1 MLPRERVR
9 SHSSQNRLVKYALME
24 PRTSFFMPGNRSF
37 EAAGRREPASAMNQ
51 LKVLISLITNDN
63 DFQLEQAA
71 SAKAAAVQCGATI
84 EIIYA
89 GNDAVAQTQQILN
102 YVQEPGK
109 RPDAILVE
117 PVGTGMAQVAHAAVS
132 AGIAWGVVNT
142 DVDYIARLRSHALVP
157 TFVVMSDHK
166 EVGCI
171 QGRQIGALLG
181 EKGCVLCIEGP
192 SGREVAKLRS
202 AGMLT
207 TKPAAVDVKTLRG
220 DWTQQSGYQA
230 IKSWLSLSTSKQLNV
245 GMIACQNDAMAMGAR
260 KAFSELGNLN
270 ERDEWLRLPITGV
283 DGVPKSGQA
292 WVREGML
299 TATVI
304 CPPLMGH
311 ALTLLAQALQSGAQ
325 PDERTLIPPV
335 SYPKIE
341 ELTPK
346 TLTHAA
352 GKSKC

>member
-1 MLPRERVR
+1 
-9 SHSSQNRLVKYALME
+9 
-24 PRTSFFMPGNRSF
+24 
-37 EAAGRREPASAMNQ
+37 
-51 LKVLISLITNDN
+51 
-63 DFQLEQAA
+63 
-71 SAKAAAVQCGATI
+71 
-84 EIIYA
+84 
-89 GNDAVAQTQQILN
+89 
-102 YVQEPGK
+102 
-109 RPDAILVE
+109 
-117 PVGTGMAQVAHAAVS
+117 MAQIAHAAVS

-142 DVDYIARLRSHALVP
+142 DVDYISRLRSHALVP

-166 EVGCI
+166 EIGRI
-171 QGRQIGALLG
+171 QGKQIGALLG

-192 SGREVAKLRS
+192 SGRDVAKLRT

-207 TKPAAVDVKTLRG
+207 TKPVAVDVKTLRG

-270 ERDEWLRLPITGV
+270 DRDTWLRLPISGV

-299 TATVI
+299 AATVI

-311 ALTLLAQALQSGAQ
+311 ALTLLAQALHSGAQ

-335 SYPKIE
+335 SYPGIE
-341 ELTPK
+341 ELTTK
-346 TLTHAA
+346 TLKHAA
-352 GKSKC
+352 GKSK